1 MAKYKITLTVEENN
15 PEEYIEGICQIE
27 ELRDDLEVVVSNY
40 NCMRQ
45 IGDIEIEEIVV
56 DCRKL
61 LESKGFTLNTY
72 LGDGKFWELVVKDD
86 EELKRHI
93 CNVFQADVELLDSNI
108 TDIDTLILQC
118 AEDYSRCI
126 FFYDCNS
133 YNMETEEFMRCV
145 DNI

>member
-15 PEEYIEGICQIE
+15 PEEYLEGIRQIE
-27 ELRDDLEVVVSNY
+27 EVRDYFEAVVSNY

-45 IGDIEIEEIVV
+45 IGDTEIERL
-56 DCRKL
+56 DADYSKL
-61 LESKGFTLNTY
+61 LESKGFILNNY
-72 LGDGKFWELVVKDD
+72 PEDGKFWELVIKDD

-93 CNVFQADVELLDSNI
+93 CNVFRADVELLDSNI
-108 TDIDTLILQC
+108 IDIDTLILQC

-145 DNI
+145 ENI

>member
-1 MAKYKITLTVEENN
+1 MKLSYRIIIVC
-15 PEEYIEGICQIE
+15 G
-27 ELRDDLEVVVSNY
+27 
-40 NCMRQ
+40 Q
-45 IGDIEIEEIVV
+45 IGDIEIERIDV
-56 DCRKL
+56 DYGEL
-61 LESKGFTLNTY
+61 LKAKRFVLNDY
-72 LGDGKFWELVVKDD
+72 SEDGRFWELVVKDA

-93 CNVFQADVELLDSNI
+93 CNVFQADVELLDNNI

>member
-1 MAKYKITLTVEENN
+1 MAKYKITLTVEEND
-15 PEEYIEGICQIE
+15 PDEYIDGVRQIE
-27 ELRDDLEVVVSNY
+27 ELRDDFEVVVSNY

-45 IGDIEIEEIVV
+45 ISDIGIERIDV
-56 DCRKL
+56 DYGEL
-61 LESKGFTLNTY
+61 LKAKRFVLNDY
-72 LGDGKFWELVVKDD
+72 SEDGRFWELVVKDD
-86 EELKRHI
+86 EDLKHHI

-145 DNI
+145 ENI

>member
-1 MAKYKITLTVEENN
+1 MGNYKNN
-15 PEEYIEGICQIE
+15 YG
-27 ELRDDLEVVVSNY
+27 RS
-40 NCMRQ
+40 
-45 IGDIEIEEIVV
+45 
-56 DCRKL
+56 
-61 LESKGFTLNTY
+61 LESKGFALNDY
-72 LGDGKFWELVVKDD
+72 SKDGRFWELVVKDD
-86 EELKRHI
+86 EDLKHHI

-145 DNI
+145 ENI